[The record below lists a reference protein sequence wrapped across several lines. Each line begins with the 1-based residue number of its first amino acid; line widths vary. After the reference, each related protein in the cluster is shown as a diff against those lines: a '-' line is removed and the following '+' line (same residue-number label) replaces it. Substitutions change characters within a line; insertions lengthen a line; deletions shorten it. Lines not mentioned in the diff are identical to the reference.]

1 VTEPQTKDVMLT
13 IPIEPRHDP
22 LTKLAARREGRS
34 VSGWIRF
41 LILKELERVGL
52 VDSDYNPAT
61 EATARD

>member
-1 VTEPQTKDVMLT
+1 MLT